1 MKYQGCVISFLLAL
15 TLFGCGGGGG
25 GGNDTAPANV
35 DTPNPETPEELQT
48 GMFTDAPVTGLRFT
62 QGRREGYTESGRFTY
77 DARSSD
83 PVCFFVGEVRLGCVA
98 GSAVVTPYHL
108 SSPGQPAGL
117 QSGYNISRLLI
128 SLDESIGP
136 EITLPTQTRRA
147 RGYINFALSDG
158 LFATD
163 SVVNDL
169 IERYAPEGSLSTRQ
183 DVDAHISDN
192 ADVQQSI
199 QALTQT
205 LESEISDITIRWN
218 STLAE
223 AGVLAHIE
231 ARSGAQPQQTE
242 HLYMEVSQY
251 NTQLYLSNLT
261 YIDSNGEYTQVRVGR
276 NGQPTRVA
284 DRDQVQAY
292 LNMLNTTLESWV
304 ATSSYQPEKSGYLI
318 GGAGLQSRVETRY
331 LSDDMAGEIVD
342 IIGAMGSQGLSSTN
356 LLRIA
361 SYAAAIVQSVECAG
375 SSGPGCGS
383 KLQDVLLL
391 AQADSGYESR
401 VVSWIPEAMSSDLC
415 LPLAGVS
422 VSESCGVA
430 PNLRDFNVVMSNRLD
445 DYSGVFVPYWTELA
459 DDANDFLAI
468 SMVDRIGEVTV
479 VYGLSCR
486 INPTSYRFNDD
497 VYYFGFPASDA
508 TCEELTGDDA
518 AYLFQC
524 GTEQSVE
531 LSDCNDFGVDL
542 PGDWPGFSRKRSLAF
557 TVATKLI
564 RSGYGGFAH
573 YFDTNNEFERRYLD
587 ELSIRMINESIPNES
602 VFTELGINVDE
613 SEFYSSGTVPY
624 ILGFANPAPLTS
636 VATISNEGYF
646 NGFLSFLKYRNN
658 DNTEVSLYIAARMEY

>member
-1 MKYQGCVISFLLAL
+1 MKYKGCVISFLLAL
-15 TLFGCGGGGG
+15 MLYGCGGGGG
-25 GGNDTAPANV
+25 GGSDTAPANV

-48 GMFTDAPVTGLRFT
+48 GMFTDAPVTGLRYT

-136 EITLPTQTRRA
+136 EITLPQASRNA
-147 RGYINFALSDG
+147 RGYVDFYLSDG

-183 DVDAHISDN
+183 DVDAHIADN

-205 LESEISDITIRWN
+205 LESEIADISIRWN

-231 ARSGAQPQQTE
+231 ARSGGQPQQTE
-242 HLYMEVSQY
+242 HLYMEASQY
-251 NTQLYLSNLT
+251 NNQLYLSNLT

-445 DYSGVFVPYWTELA
+445 NYSGLFVPSWAEGELTGFVA
-459 DDANDFLAI
+459 TLHDYVGGTPVTFKYICSVEPVIYKFSDDNF
-468 SMVDRIGEVTV
+468 
-479 VYGLSCR
+479 
-486 INPTSYRFNDD
+486 
-497 VYYFGFPASDA
+497 YFGFESGLMRCNSYPYEFLCWSLS
-508 TCEELTGDDA
+508 EEWSREVDCSEVGVNLPEDWGRFDEKSALARKVTSRISA
-518 AYLFQC
+518 A
-524 GTEQSVE
+524 G
-531 LSDCNDFGVDL
+531 FGVILRNSLSRDGSVYYVGENL
-542 PGDWPGFSRKRSLAF
+542 LRFLNADISMLEWFSAERPEEADGYYVMNLVQDRVPLNGVIYTFEDSDNNFILIQGDAVYRDHEGVE
-557 TVATKLI
+557 VAL
-564 RSGYGGFAH
+564 
-573 YFDTNNEFERRYLD
+573 EFGD
-587 ELSIRMINESIPNES
+587 S
-602 VFTELGINVDE
+602 
-613 SEFYSSGTVPY
+613 
-624 ILGFANPAPLTS
+624 
-636 VATISNEGYF
+636 
-646 NGFLSFLKYRNN
+646 
-658 DNTEVSLYIAARMEY
+658 